1 MRTRL
6 RFRGE
11 IVPASSVHLGDLV
24 VIEQGQSD
32 LLAIRVTIGHTNYA
46 LVLSQL
52 GEDSPRPTPYLVVFD
67 ALAADTTPVRR
78 ITGELVIEPRS
89 REIQHVLSVRQEMPI
104 PNGGI
109 AALHGGGT
117 GIHVETKDGP
127 VVFDLGS
134 GRVVERPALH
144 AIGHWRL
151 LWVDGEHDIE
161 LCAL

>member
-78 ITGELVIEPRS
+78 GGAGLGLAIAHELAQAHGGELI
-89 REIQHVLSVRQEMPI
+89 L
-104 PNGGI
+104 
-109 AALHGGGT
+109 
-117 GIHVETKDGP
+117 VETSEAGT
-127 VVFDLGS
+127 VFELTLPEA
-134 GRVVERPALH
+134 GRVA
-144 AIGHWRL
+144 
-151 LWVDGEHDIE
+151 
-161 LCAL
+161 